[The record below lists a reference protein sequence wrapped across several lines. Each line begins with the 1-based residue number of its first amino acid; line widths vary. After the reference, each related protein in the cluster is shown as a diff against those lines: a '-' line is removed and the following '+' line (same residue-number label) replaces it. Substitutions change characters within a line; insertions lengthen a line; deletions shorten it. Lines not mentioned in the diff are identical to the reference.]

1 MSPHIISQLFP
12 LRLRN
17 STSQDA
23 FAAAGGFL
31 AAAAAVS
38 SLWFASTSDEQ
49 AESAH
54 MIPPLLHPR
63 LSSFGAKFPLHN
75 NLLTTSQFTFCEAIN
90 NSSNSHHQS
99 DMKVN
104 VNSHQIIMECDYAI
118 LGHGKA
124 GQSAVRILRKLD
136 PNANI
141 VIIDPNNNYHNHHQ
155 NATNKR
161 RGNIN
166 HLQTHA
172 SFIDHSN
179 KLIRLHANPSPNA
192 HDMNA
197 INPVV
202 HFRKSAL
209 IATGSR
215 GAPPPNECID
225 NGARGRVLELR
236 STSLPPTQSSSMQ
249 QLPRRQQASIP
260 ILDPPTVRSLSLL
273 ASSQSATV
281 AVMGSGFDALELA
294 ASLSRMQQQ
303 QRSTK
308 NGNNS
313 DGSNNK
319 KVILMFG
326 NAGPMST
333 RLPRYLSAAVSK
345 RLRQCGIDVEDRSMA
360 RYLSMESSSSVS
372 GAPPRLALYTEKSYD
387 HLDSKRMTTDL
398 LVLAPNVDGNN
409 GTSVISTVSSTA
421 NNSYSQNQHHQYL
434 PWSSL
439 VAPPLLTCYVDD
451 GRVATNSEYQAA
463 SNIYAAGSVTRSPNP
478 RNGRADVA
486 GGSSA
491 CSARVGEIAARNMIR
506 DNVVSRSGRSGSS
519 DVYNANVGESIPV
532 WRSDVVPYLQRIN
545 DNISDESIEQK
556 SNSVASET
564 LALYSMGIHA
574 LCVGRCDSETLAT
587 HGFWWTNTNQQTNN
601 NDDKNSNSSSNSSRG
616 RRMNT
621 LGPNAFMRRITKKA
635 TSTVNGSKSRIGSGS
650 LPVYGSGV
658 VYYLDRTGSICG
670 IMLWGLPFAEVPND
684 VKSTLNHLIVERI
697 KKVISS
703 NGTVAIRDHSKK
715 IAEEHAG
722 LNVDLNLL
730 SYLHLVEESKLLASM
745 ALSGLQP
752 KEDIKIGILGKPLHR
767 YTPIK
772 SHELSSL
779 GKLRRR
785 EMGYIAEEDDLFYPT
800 YATTNEESSRP
811 PSLKRIYPM
820 HGGATATN
828 VEKEMELRQLQVDRS
843 RPSKEEPLWMRKGEE
858 QKYVNY
864 REAMDQS
871 FYRNI
876 QQGKFSDGTDAVK
889 QAPVPQAYLEAKEQL
904 KSLTGM
910 SSSREDGEDD
920 NESD

>member
-1 MSPHIISQLFP
+1 MSPDLIRQLS

-17 STSQDA
+17 STSQDV
-23 FAAAGGFL
+23 FAATTGGVL

-38 SLWFASTSDEQ
+38 SLWLAPSSDEQ
-49 AESAH
+49 TGSADLT
-54 MIPPLLHPR
+54 PPLMHPP
-63 LSSFGAKFPLHN
+63 LSSFSAKFPLQN
-75 NLLTTSQFTFCEAIN
+75 NRLTTSKFTFCEAKN
-90 NSSNSHHQS
+90 YSMNGHHQF
-99 DMKVN
+99 DDRPN
-104 VNSHQIIMECDYAI
+104 QIIMECDYVVM
-118 LGHGKA
+118 GGRGKA
-124 GQSAVRILRKLD
+124 GQSAVKTLRKLD

-141 VIIDPNNNYHNHHQ
+141 IIIDPERSAYNNDYQH
-155 NATNKR
+155 TKSKS
-161 RGNIN
+161 RGKIF

-179 KLIRLHANPSPNA
+179 KLIRLHSIPTANDGNNNMSNS
-192 HDMNA
+192 NTT
-197 INPVV
+197 NPVV
-202 HFRKSAL
+202 RFRKSAL

-225 NGARGRVLELR
+225 RGARERVLELR
-236 STSLPPTQSSSMQ
+236 STSIPFKQPTLMQ
-249 QLPRRQQASIP
+249 QQQASIP
-260 ILDPPTVRSLSLL
+260 ILDPSTVRSLSLL
-273 ASSQSATV
+273 AASQSATV
-281 AVMGSGFDALELA
+281 AVVGSGYEALELA
-294 ASLSRMQQQ
+294 ASLSRMQQP
-303 QRSTK
+303 RTNK
-308 NGNNS
+308 NDNNS
-313 DGSNNK
+313 DGTNNK
-319 KVILMFG
+319 KVILLFG

-345 RLRQCGIDVEDRSMA
+345 RLRQCGIDVEDRSMV
-360 RYLSMESSSSVS
+360 RYLSMESSSSAAAGTV
-372 GAPPRLALYTEKSYD
+372 PRLALYTEKSYD
-387 HLDSKRMTTDL
+387 HLDSRRMITDL
-398 LVLAPNVDGNN
+398 LVLAPNTDGNN
-409 GTSVISTVSSTA
+409 GTSVIPIATNA
-421 NNSYSQNQHHQYL
+421 GYSPNQQQQYL

-439 VAPPLLTCYVDD
+439 ISPPLLTCYVDD
-451 GRVATNSEYQAA
+451 GRVATNTEYQAA

-478 RNGRADVA
+478 RNGRADIA

-491 CSARVGEIAARNMIR
+491 CSTRVGEIAARNMIR
-506 DNVVSRSGRSGSS
+506 DHVVGGSCRSDAY
-519 DVYNANVGESIPV
+519 DVSNDESIPV
-532 WRSDVVPYLQRIN
+532 WRSDVIPYLQRTN
-545 DNISDESIEQK
+545 GNSSDDSIEK
-556 SNSVASET
+556 TSNTVGSNDSTT

-587 HGFWWTNTNQQTNN
+587 HGFWWTNTNQQSSIS
-601 NDDKNSNSSSNSSRG
+601 DDRISNSSSSSSARG

-621 LGPNAFMRRITKKA
+621 LGPNAFMRRITKKSS
-635 TSTVNGSKSRIGSGS
+635 STINGSKCRGGSGS

-670 IMLWGLPFAEVPND
+670 IMLWGLPFSQIPQD
-684 VKSTLNHLIVERI
+684 CKSEMNHLIVKRMKE
-697 KKVISS
+697 VISS
-703 NGTVAIRDHSKK
+703 NGAVSMEDHSNK
-715 IAEEHAG
+715 IADEHAG

-745 ALSGLQP
+745 ALSGL
-752 KEDIKIGILGKPLHR
+752 KSKDDAKATVTGKPLHR

-785 EMGYIAEEDDLFYPT
+785 EMGYIAEEDDLFYPVVT
-800 YATTNEESSRP
+800 SSPTVEQESTRP

-820 HGGATATN
+820 RGGATATSIEN
-828 VEKEMELRQLQVDRS
+828 EIELRQLQIDRS

-904 KSLTGM
+904 KSWTGT
-910 SSSREDGEDD
+910 SSQEVGED
-920 NESD
+920 E